1 MTKGTLRKSLKMT
14 IRAGLVGAL
23 LAICFLPGI
32 GPQGSINK
40 GEAKA
45 FTAST
50 DTNVIAVPEL
60 PVILVPALLLIA
72 GRMGAAARKRAARV

>member
-1 MTKGTLRKSLKMT
+1 MTKSSFRKSLQMT
-14 IRAGLVGAL
+14 VRVGLVGAL

-32 GPQGSINK
+32 GPQGSLNR

-45 FTAST
+45 LATAT
-50 DTNVIAVPEL
+50 AIDVPEL

-72 GRMGAAARKRAARV
+72 GRVGVSARKRAAASRT